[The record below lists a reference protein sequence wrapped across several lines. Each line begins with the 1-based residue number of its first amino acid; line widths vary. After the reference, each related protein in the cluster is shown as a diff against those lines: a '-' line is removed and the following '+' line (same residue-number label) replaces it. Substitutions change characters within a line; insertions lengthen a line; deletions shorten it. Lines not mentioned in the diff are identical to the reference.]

1 MKLTL
6 NRTYSDATHT
16 KGELL
21 VNGKFLCYTLEDT
34 IRTKK
39 IKHETCIDPG
49 TYIVVLTLSQRF
61 KTILPL
67 LQNVPNFEGIR
78 IHAGNTKEDTSG
90 CILVGNFF
98 KDDEIHQSKLA
109 MAKVLKVISEAIKQK
124 EIIEITINNPVK
136 KPIEVVETK
145 QETSVETPVEKT
157 LVENEIAVKQ
167 DTVSQPNISTPI
179 TSENIETPK
188 TTEVIQKPK
197 FNLIQFVTWIIRM
210 FKNL

>member
-6 NRTYSDATHT
+6 NRTYSDTTHT
-16 KGELL
+16 KGEIL
-21 VNGKFLCYTLEDT
+21 VNGKFLCYTLEDA
-34 IRTKK
+34 IRAKK

-136 KPIEVVETK
+136 KPIDVVETK
-145 QETSVETPVEKT
+145 QEALVETI
-157 LVENEIAVKQ
+157 LIENETVAKQ
-167 DTVSQPNISTPI
+167 DIVSQPNISTPI

>member
-6 NRTYSDATHT
+6 NRTYSDTTHT
-16 KGELL
+16 KGEIL
-21 VNGKFLCYTLEDT
+21 VNGKFLCYTLEDA
-34 IRTKK
+34 IRAKK

-49 TYIVVLTLSQRF
+49 TYVIVLTLSQRF

-145 QETSVETPVEKT
+145 QETPVETT
-157 LVENEIAVKQ
+157 LIENEPAVKQ
-167 DTVSQPNISTPI
+167 DTIPQSNISIST
-179 TSENIETPK
+179 TSENIETTK